1 MDFEFN
7 RDANDYAVGA
17 VLGQRK
23 DKIFHPIHCAS
34 RVHNDAQV
42 NYATTEKELLAI
54 VYGLE
59 NFRSY
64 LIGSRVIVY
73 TDHAAIKYLVTKK
86 ESKPRLL
93 RWILLLQE
101 FNLVI
106 KDKKGCENFVADHLS
121 RLHNTEG
128 TSEEEIVE
136 EFPDERLLLIQERPW
151 FADMANF
158 KAAGIIPDEFSWQQ
172 KKKFL
177 KDSSYFVW
185 DDPYSFKIGGY
196 GILRRCVSREEPK
209 SILWH
214 CHNSPYGEH
223 FNDECTAAKVLQ
235 SSFYSL

>member
-1 MDFEFN
+1 M
-7 RDANDYAVGA
+7 
-17 VLGQRK
+17 
-23 DKIFHPIHCAS
+23 
-34 RVHNDAQV
+34 
-42 NYATTEKELLAI
+42 NYATTEKKLLAI

-59 NFRSY
+59 KFRSY
-64 LIGSRVIVY
+64 LIGSKVIVY

-128 TSEEEIVE
+128 TSEKEEIVE

-172 KKKFL
+172 KKKSL

-185 DDPYSFKIGGY
+185 DDPYLFKIGGD
-196 GILRRCVSREEPK
+196 GLLRRCVSRDESK

-214 CHNSPYGEH
+214 CHNSPYGGH
-223 FNDECTAAKVLQ
+223 FNGERTAAKVLQ
-235 SSFYSL
+235 SGFYWPTIFKDAHIYVKQCDKCQRTG